1 MKTQIRIKAGQVSV
15 LAELFNT
22 SAAQAILKTL
32 PFSGEVNTWGEEIY
46 FGIPLEFEMEK
57 GQTMVNPGDLG
68 YWPPGKAF
76 CVFFGPTPISNTDEI
91 RPASAVEVFG
101 RLIGDPAVFK
111 TVEDGE
117 PIVIERA

>member
-1 MKTQIRIKAGQVSV
+1 MKTQIRIKAGQVSA
-15 LAELFNT
+15 LAELFST

-32 PFSGEVNTWGEEIY
+32 PFNGKVNTWGEEIY